1 MRRSNRFTILLV
13 STALVT
19 MGIAAAPAL
28 AAPEDS
34 FIAKINAERTSRG
47 LAPLQEYWD
56 LTDDAEAH
64 SKRMMDT
71 GDLHHNPN
79 LAHVTSGWEALAEN
93 VGVGRSVDR
102 LHELFMESDGH
113 RKNIL
118 GNYNY
123 VGVGVKVESDTKMWV
138 TVVFMRGPADLL
150 DPTPTTT
157 APPPPTTT
165 SPPPPPTAP
174 PTTTVPPAPT
184 TTRPP
189 APATTVAPV
198 PTTTTAPVAT
208 VAVSPPAADP
218 DAPVASL
225 PGTRPVAH

>member
-1 MRRSNRFTILLV
+1 MRRSNRFTILAV
-13 STALVT
+13 STALVM
-19 MGIAAAPAL
+19 MGIATAPAL

-34 FIAKINAERTSRG
+34 FVAKINAERTSRG
-47 LAPLQEYWD
+47 LAPLEVYWD

-64 SKRMMDT
+64 SNRMMQS

-150 DPTPTTT
+150 DPPPPTTT
-157 APPPPTTT
+157 APPSPPTTAP
-165 SPPPPPTAP
+165 SP
-174 PTTTVPPAPT
+174 PTTTVAPAPT

-189 APATTVAPV
+189 TPTTTAAPV
-198 PTTTTAPVAT
+198 PTTTIAPVAT
-208 VAVSPPAADP
+208 VESPAPTAQEL